1 MTNSK
6 LCRVQNIVQHGVSK
20 RIRGLRAS
28 GKSDHYAWFV
38 NNTCKRIISEG
49 SNKDSK
55 DGTRTIHAEVS
66 AFRKLTR
73 KNQNMSSVNLIVIRH
88 SKTGKLGNSLMCAR
102 CQGTVFGGLQK
113 IGINIGSIFYSD
125 SSGNIIEGNK
135 NSLPAYICSKDR
147 KRTAVINKLAKKI
160 SEVKDNCCL
169 VDENGNHIHECEDGC
184 DCDEETDDA
193 KKGEQRF

>member
-125 SSGNIIEGNK
+125 SSGNIIESINGNNRMK
-135 NSLPAYICSKDR
+135 
-147 KRTAVINKLAKKI
+147 
-160 SEVKDNCCL
+160 L